1 LRILHGGWGKEKN
14 DKKYIYTLVIKIKLD
29 EMSAFHVFK
38 ERVIVLLYI
47 YIYIYI
53 NALNGDII
61 NKNKILKYKVC
72 FTILILKR
80 YYLLEW

>member
-1 LRILHGGWGKEKN
+1 MRCPRFMYLKRE
-14 DKKYIYTLVIKIKLD
+14 
-29 EMSAFHVFK
+29 
-38 ERVIVLLYI
+38 LLFYYI
-47 YIYIYI
+47 YIYILI